1 MSSLR
6 WVWSNLI
13 LFTFRYLVLYQLIQN
28 AQPAVSRE
36 MRERKRTVLL
46 ALQISIY
53 LLSFPG
59 KFWVSVQTWT
69 LGNPLH
75 VDKLKSWVCCN
86 ICVRANYNKFVKY
99 RLSWPGLFWD
109 WALSG
114 DVSVMKEALELILYS
129 AQYIRIA
136 MQCIDR
142 SLSIS

>member
-59 KFWVSVQTWT
+59 SSEC
-69 LGNPLH
+69 L
-75 VDKLKSWVCCN
+75 
-86 ICVRANYNKFVKY
+86 Y
-99 RLSWPGLFWD
+99 RLGL
-109 WALSG
+109 
-114 DVSVMKEALELILYS
+114 LEILY
-129 AQYIRIA
+129 
-136 MQCIDR
+136 M
-142 SLSIS
+142 SIS